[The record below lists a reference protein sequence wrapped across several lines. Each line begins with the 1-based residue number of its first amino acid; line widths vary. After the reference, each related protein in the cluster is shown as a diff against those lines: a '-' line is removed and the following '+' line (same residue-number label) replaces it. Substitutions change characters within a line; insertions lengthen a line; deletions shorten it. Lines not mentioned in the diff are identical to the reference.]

1 MMLSVILQYMLM
13 IQNDIQRFEFTGGVR
28 TKILFTHS
36 SLEIL
41 NKFQKKSGR
50 GRGFTFH
57 FVEIFY
63 FVEIL
68 SISELNFSVLRAIE
82 I

>member
-1 MMLSVILQYMLM
+1 MLVL
-13 IQNDIQRFEFTGGVR
+13 QNDIQRFEFIGGIR

-36 SLEIL
+36 SIEIP
-41 NKFQKKSGR
+41 NKFWKKQEGE
-50 GRGFTFH
+50 GFTFH

-68 SISELNFSVLRAIE
+68 SISEWNFYSVLRAIE